1 MKKTVRTAS
10 VRTALTAAMVGVA
23 IIATATTGILGAVF
37 IAENVTADAQKRV
50 TSGLETAASFLEER
64 CGALAAAFGDRAT
77 AAERLIAE
85 RLIGDRWQL
94 RNRLFPASVYTRGYD
109 QPSYLSVRAVGWGC
123 STDFQAHFGPSG

>member
-64 CGALAAAFGDRAT
+64 CGA
-77 AAERLIAE
+77 
-85 RLIGDRWQL
+85 
-94 RNRLFPASVYTRGYD
+94 
-109 QPSYLSVRAVGWGC
+109 
-123 STDFQAHFGPSG
+123 